1 MVNIGRKRK
10 KKDIM
15 ALVTLRMK
23 VMKCGWGSSLW
34 GHPSGPAL
42 SFMPCQGLEI
52 EESYL
57 VGESRQETENNAHTR
72 SLAWSPQF
80 LPNLGLSIPL
90 LTLPHPPPVPGL
102 SFASCPSLL
111 HRCNNRTQCV
121 VVAGSDAFPDPCP
134 GTYKYLEVQYDCV
147 PYSESSCSSCGRGPF
162 PLPEASEEETP

>member
-1 MVNIGRKRK
+1 MVNIGRKNK

-23 VMKCGWGSSLW
+23 VMKCGWGSSLR

-42 SFMPCQGLEI
+42 SFMPCQGLET

-90 LTLPHPPPVPGL
+90 LTLPHPPP
-102 SFASCPSLL
+102 
-111 HRCNNRTQCV
+111 
-121 VVAGSDAFPDPCP
+121 
-134 GTYKYLEVQYDCV
+134 
-147 PYSESSCSSCGRGPF
+147 SSRPVFCQ
-162 PLPEASEEETP
+162 LPVSPPQV